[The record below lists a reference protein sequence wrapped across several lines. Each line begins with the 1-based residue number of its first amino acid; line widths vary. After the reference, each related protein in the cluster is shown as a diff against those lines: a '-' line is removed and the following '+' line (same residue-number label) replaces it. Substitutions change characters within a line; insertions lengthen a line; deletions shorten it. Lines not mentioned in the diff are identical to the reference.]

1 MFAISEEVQKLK
13 EFLETAAKERPD
25 TNVSYL
31 EIEEATGVT
40 MNAKGKERLRR
51 AATYTGVEY
60 DTVYDYGIT
69 VAGPNTGL
77 NIIGGRLARIDSAT
91 RRAEKATKNISK
103 RYFHNMN
110 DGDKK
115 TVLFLG
121 SLFGAIRA
129 SADSY
134 KLLASIKKPVPQLT
148 NTQA

>member
-25 TNVSYL
+25 TSVSYL

-51 AATYTGVEY
+51 AATYTAEEY

-77 NIIGGRLARIDSAT
+77 NIIGGRLPRSDSAT

-103 RYFHNMN
+103 RYFNHLN
-110 DGDKK
+110 DNDRRA
-115 TVLFLG
+115 VLFLG
-121 SLFGAIRA
+121 SVFGAIRA
-129 SADSY
+129 NAESY
-134 KLLASIKKPVPQLT
+134 KLLAATKKPVPQLA
-148 NTQA
+148 NTQ